1 MLTLNEENV
10 NEKEGYDEGDENE
23 QDILEENEE
32 EENIPEEDFEEEEIV
47 RAKDNRHI
55 YIRKVLKSTNL
66 ADSSQ
71 PNRKLD
77 RVYNQ
82 KHCCFLCKKMILHLP
97 CHFKSKHRNDPEIK
111 DALMK
116 TDKRRFDKLRAKGD
130 NMHNELVLKEGK
142 GELIISRR
150 PVEFQVIDFAPCSIC
165 YEWMNMKY
173 IDKHHKKLIQK
184 IRKDLPWTLQSFEA
198 KKLSN

>member
-1 MLTLNEENV
+1 MHDNISIYIFTVLTLNEENV
-10 NEKEGYDEGDENE
+10 NEKEGYDEGDEIE
-23 QDILEENEE
+23 QDILEENDE
-32 EENIPEEDFEEEEIV
+32 EENIPEEDPEEEEIV

-55 YIRKVLKSTNL
+55 YIRKVLKRTNV

-116 TDKRRFDKLRAKGD
+116 SDKRRFDKLRAKGD

-142 GELIISRR
+142 GEFIISRR

-165 YEWMNMKY
+165 YE
-173 IDKHHKKLIQK
+173 
-184 IRKDLPWTLQSFEA
+184 
-198 KKLSN
+198 

>member
-1 MLTLNEENV
+1 
-10 NEKEGYDEGDENE
+10 
-23 QDILEENEE
+23 
-32 EENIPEEDFEEEEIV
+32 
-47 RAKDNRHI
+47 
-55 YIRKVLKSTNL
+55 
-66 ADSSQ
+66 
-71 PNRKLD
+71 
-77 RVYNQ
+77 
-82 KHCCFLCKKMILHLP
+82 
-97 CHFKSKHRNDPEIK
+97 
-111 DALMK
+111 MK

-173 IDKHHKKLIQK
+173 IDNHHKKLIQK

>member
-10 NEKEGYDEGDENE
+10 NEKEGYDEGDEIE

-32 EENIPEEDFEEEEIV
+32 DENIPEEDFEEEEIV

-55 YIRKVLKSTNL
+55 YIRKVLKSTNV

-82 KHCCFLCKKMILHLP
+82 NTVASF
-97 CHFKSKHRNDPEIK
+97 
-111 DALMK
+111 
-116 TDKRRFDKLRAKGD
+116 
-130 NMHNELVLKEGK
+130 V
-142 GELIISRR
+142 
-150 PVEFQVIDFAPCSIC
+150 
-165 YEWMNMKY
+165 
-173 IDKHHKKLIQK
+173 
-184 IRKDLPWTLQSFEA
+184 RK
-198 KKLSN
+198 

>member
-1 MLTLNEENV
+1 M
-10 NEKEGYDEGDENE
+10 
-23 QDILEENEE
+23 
-32 EENIPEEDFEEEEIV
+32 

-130 NMHNELVLKEGK
+130 NMHNEL
-142 GELIISRR
+142 
-150 PVEFQVIDFAPCSIC
+150 F
-165 YEWMNMKY
+165 
-173 IDKHHKKLIQK
+173 
-184 IRKDLPWTLQSFEA
+184 
-198 KKLSN
+198 

>member
-1 MLTLNEENV
+1 MHDNISIYIFTKLTLNEENV
-10 NEKEGYDEGDENE
+10 NEKEWYDEGDEI
-23 QDILEENEE
+23 ILEENEE
-32 EENIPEEDFEEEEIV
+32 EIIPEEDFEEEEIV

-55 YIRKVLKSTNL
+55 YIRKVLKSTNV

-71 PNRKLD
+71 PNRNLD

-116 TDKRRFDKLRAKGD
+116 TDKRLIGFKG
-130 NMHNELVLKEGK
+130 
-142 GELIISRR
+142 R
-150 PVEFQVIDFAPCSIC
+150 
-165 YEWMNMKY
+165 
-173 IDKHHKKLIQK
+173 
-184 IRKDLPWTLQSFEA
+184 QS
-198 KKLSN
+198 